1 MRNEDG
7 YEIVPSVIEEVT
19 YGGRF
24 ATLKTDIGTFS
35 LLLDWFTYVP
45 TKGTPVIIYIRGYND
60 VVGVTTKGAQN
71 FYVKPS
77 EYDRYEK
84 KLLGKE

>member
-7 YEIVPSVIEEVT
+7 YEIVPSVIEEVV
-19 YGGRF
+19 YGPQLVTFR
-24 ATLKTDIGTFS
+24 TDVGIFS
-35 LLLDWFTYVP
+35 LLMDWFTYVP
-45 TKGTPVIIYIRGYND
+45 QKGTPVIIYLKGLSE
-60 VVGVTTKGAQN
+60 VVGLTTRGAQN

-84 KLLGKE
+84 KLLRKE